1 MGGRYSC
8 HICFIPRVSTHG
20 SEFLLPTSYD
30 FGNRYAIPEA
40 MPKRPGLA
48 WEAIEN

>member
-20 SEFLLPTSYD
+20 SEFLLPTRD
-30 FGNRYAIPEA
+30 NLAIAVPSPPA
-40 MPKRPGLA
+40 
-48 WEAIEN
+48 